1 MIVKMTLHRLTS
13 WKWKLTSPNKLKWLH
28 ASPFSDLL
36 RNLALDFIIDSVGD
50 QCKSIVSV
58 YLTIIYHS
66 GNHIRGSIQEDLH
79 ESRSLNWERIAGD
92 NKAVSYFFH
101 LLHFVH
107 SIVCLK
113 KHSPCLTP
121 ECTRAVSINQWHATV
136 SINQRHA
143 TSISCINY

>member
-1 MIVKMTLHRLTS
+1 MKNPANYFDINTGINRYDRKNDVTS
-13 WKWKLTSPNKLKWLH
+13 SNVMEMKTDVTKR
-28 ASPFSDLL
+28 SPFSDLL
-36 RNLALDFIIDSVGD
+36 RNLALDFIIDNVGD

-66 GNHIRGSIQEDLH
+66 GNHIKGSIQEDLH

-107 SIVCLK
+107 SIVRLK
-113 KHSPCLTP
+113 KHLPCLMP
-121 ECTRAVSINQWHATV
+121 E
-136 SINQRHA
+136 
-143 TSISCINY
+143 